1 MDGPEIESK
10 AAEPVSAFQ
19 LVNRSDPH
27 SGDDVRD
34 EQRDAQATRQ
44 VTESDF
50 LRFCS
55 FDGLCLGARPGMNGS
70 QLSWRSKM
78 TANVGN
84 VSGSCQRQRATGLA
98 AMPKSVTETGRSVPG
113 PKQVIRWADAY
124 DRFPPQTRHSG

>member
-34 EQRDAQATRQ
+34 AQRDAQATRQ

-78 TANVGN
+78 TANVGFQAKP
-84 VSGSCQRQRATGLA
+84 VEASQAGGSIPSAILLDLSSDALLDQRYRLG
-98 AMPKSVTETGRSVPG
+98 
-113 PKQVIRWADAY
+113 I
-124 DRFPPQTRHSG
+124 